1 MTSLPISLPEGF
13 TTLISQGDHV
23 SSDQVIARKEA
34 SKEEIVNILQSLNIS
49 RSKAKK
55 VLKKAPG
62 EQIHPGDIIA
72 VKKNFFGKE
81 KATLISHISGTILR
95 YERDTGNLVVRTMQD
110 ASPLELISPVA
121 GVVRLCNNKEIV
133 IETEDAFITK
143 GIALGNNGEGE
154 LFILKESFTDTGS
167 ENALYYLDSRAE
179 GKIVLVSALSR
190 DLIIKGE
197 SIGVA
202 GFIGTVIQ
210 DRDIDYLSHREITIP
225 VMAIDSNYIS
235 QIRRWED
242 KKILIITQ
250 NKAIILKK

>member
-1 MTSLPISLPEGF
+1 M
-13 TTLISQGDHV
+13 
-23 SSDQVIARKEA
+23 
-34 SKEEIVNILQSLNIS
+34 
-49 RSKAKK
+49 
-55 VLKKAPG
+55 
-62 EQIHPGDIIA
+62 
-72 VKKNFFGKE
+72 
-81 KATLISHISGTILR
+81 
-95 YERDTGNLVVRTMQD
+95 
-110 ASPLELISPVA
+110 
-121 GVVRLCNNKEIV
+121 
-133 IETEDAFITK
+133 
-143 GIALGNNGEGE
+143 
-154 LFILKESFTDTGS
+154 KESFTDTGS